1 MAEEKK
7 DWALSE
13 EEMDYD
19 ALLSH
24 YKDAAKP
31 EPPPPPREKKKVI
44 STLLSDVSAPGEGK
58 FARKRGSRSQK
69 EKEPEEAPPLELEGL
84 KPPRPQEGKKRWER
98 ILREPVGAPPA
109 AEPAPEL
116 SQVMDSLE
124 EPPRED
130 PAPEPPKRKKRG
142 AAQAKAAPV
151 PAPEP
156 EGPESPV
163 PGEEPPKGAPAPRKG
178 RKEKPPKAEKR
189 PREKA
194 PALDPAPI
202 AEPVP
207 PRDWE
212 PSALEWIYIEV
223 YYIGIQLLRDL
234 HLFRREAAKLR
245 DWLWEQAPLWFEE
258 QRRRFL
264 RVCNHISDTTLFPY
278 RELARLTSRLYHQV
292 KEAGRGKGSFK
303 VKLGCWWN
311 YFRSLAR
318 PLNHI
323 ANFVAPI
330 IGITIL
336 AATLTYF
343 QGIHYALSVEYSGRH
358 LGYVAHESDFYEAQQ
373 MVLDRMLNE
382 EYQAADNNQPVFR
395 IVIADEEDLT
405 DTETLANRLIAT
417 SQNDVEEADGVYI
430 EGAFLGALKD
440 GSEFLIYLDSI
451 LEDYRTGIDH
461 ELVQFVKSITVRR
474 GIYPTS
480 SVMPLYRITQEMES
494 DRTRIIEHR
503 VEEGETLPQIAES
516 YGTTVEDLIELNSML
531 AEREAQA
538 SEETGEIDPATV
550 SLITGERLTVA
561 RVTMD
566 LGVQVTRREVYT
578 EDIPYS
584 TINVEDKRYYKGY
597 QVPISAGVNGKQ
609 EVTADVTYIDGEQ
622 VGETRIGTPVVLQEP
637 VSARM
642 LVGTMPILTYLPGG
656 GNSSES
662 FMWPVKGGRV
672 SAGLY
677 GYRGHTGM
685 DIAAPYGTEIRAAM
699 DGQVTYAT
707 NYSIWPYGKR
717 VDMSHGN
724 GVTTRYAHCSS
735 VFVTA
740 GQYVRQ
746 GDTIALVGRTGNA
759 SGNHL
764 HFEIRING
772 AIMNPANYIGNYWPG
787 Y

>member
-1 MAEEKK
+1 MAEQKRDRAHSDGE
-7 DWALSE
+7 L
-13 EEMDYD
+13 DYD
-19 ALLSH
+19 SLLSR
-24 YKDAAKP
+24 YKDAAEPEP
-31 EPPPPPREKKKVI
+31 EPPPPPREKKKII

-58 FARKRGSRSQK
+58 FARKRGQK
-69 EKEPEEAPPLELEGL
+69 AAPQQKEPEEEPQAPPLKLEEL
-84 KPPRPQEGKKRWER
+84 KPAPRPQESKKRWDR
-98 ILREPVGAPPA
+98 ILREPVREEPPAGEEPELSQVLDSLERSPKDRQEPPERTKKEKRRAAVQPEAAPKPEAPPA
-109 AEPAPEL
+109 AEALP
-116 SQVMDSLE
+116 VE
-124 EPPRED
+124 E
-130 PAPEPPKRKKRG
+130 
-142 AAQAKAAPV
+142 
-151 PAPEP
+151 
-156 EGPESPV
+156 
-163 PGEEPPKGAPAPRKG
+163 APAPRKG
-178 RKEKPPKAEKR
+178 KKAAKAEKR
-189 PREKA
+189 G
-194 PALDPAPI
+194 LDPAPI

-207 PRDWE
+207 EQDRE
-212 PSALEWIYIEV
+212 PSVLEWIYIEI
-223 YYIGIQLLRDL
+223 YYIGIQLLRDM
-234 HLFRREAAKLR
+234 HLFRREAGKLR
-245 DWLWEQAPLWFEE
+245 DWLWERAPLWFEE

-278 RELARLTSRLYHQV
+278 RELARLTSRLYQQI

-303 VKLGCWWN
+303 VKLGCWWD
-311 YFRSLAR
+311 YFRALSL

-330 IGITIL
+330 VGITIL

-343 QGIHYALSVEYSGRH
+343 QGINYALSVEYSGQH
-358 LGYVAHESDFYEAQQ
+358 LGYVAQENDFYEAQQ

-382 EYQAADNNQPVFR
+382 EYQAADTNQPIFR
-395 IVIADEEDLT
+395 IVIADKEDLT
-405 DTETLANRLIAT
+405 DTETLANRLIAI
-417 SQNDVEEADGVYI
+417 SQNEVEEADGVYI
-430 EGAFLGALKD
+430 EGAFLGALKN

-474 GIYPTS
+474 GVYPTS

-503 VEEGETLPQIAES
+503 VEEGETLPKIAEA
-516 YGTTVEDLIELNSML
+516 YETTVENLLELNTML
-531 AEREAQA
+531 EEREAQTD
-538 SEETGEIDPATV
+538 EETGETDPATI

-578 EDIPYS
+578 EEIPYS
-584 TINVEDKRYYKGY
+584 TTNVEDSRYYKGY
-597 QVPISAGVNGKQ
+597 QVTLSAGINGKQ

-622 VGETRIGTPVVLQEP
+622 VSESRIGAPVVLQEP
-637 VSARM
+637 VNARVM
-642 LVGTMPILTYLPGG
+642 VGTMPILTYLPGG

-662 FMWPVKGGRV
+662 FMWPVKGGKV

-685 DIAAPYGTEIRAAM
+685 DIAAPYGTEIRAAK

-717 VDMSHGN
+717 VDISHGN
-724 GVTTRYAHCSS
+724 GVTTRYAHCSA
-735 VFVTA
+735 VFVTS

-759 SGNHL
+759 TGNHC
-764 HFEIRING
+764 HFEIKING
-772 AIMNPANYIGNYWPG
+772 AIMNPANYIGSYWPG